1 MEIDTSIDINIE
13 EKYNKL
19 IYWFKEISK
28 VPRNS
33 TQEEKI
39 ADYLCDFAKKRNLE
53 YRKDDLYNV
62 LIKKKASEG
71 YEEKNPIM
79 LQAHT
84 DMVCE
89 KTSESN
95 HDFTKDQIEII
106 ENSEIL
112 TAKDTTLGADDGIG
126 VATLLL
132 LLDDE
137 EIKHPDIYCLFTT
150 QEEIGM
156 DGAKYFDYSGI
167 DAKYLINVDGEEEN
181 TAIVGCAGGVRLQY
195 EKNVELESIREEN
208 KIYEIKISGL
218 HGGHS
223 GVDIDKGRLNSNY
236 LVAQILQKIEDN
248 MLIYFKGGNKDNAIP
263 NETVAIFSSKLE
275 KNDIEH
281 IISSITDKLNI
292 VEEDKNLKIDF
303 NEKINFNKSISNEE
317 SKSVIDLIINLKQ
330 GVIEYS
336 KDKEGLV
343 ETSGNIG
350 IVEIDNG
357 KIKITELIRSSDDN
371 KKEDVKNYNNKLV
384 GEFGYMFSENSSYP
398 GWKYKPNSNIEKQYI
413 ESYKEVHSG
422 VEPIVCAIH
431 AGVEC
436 GMIYKKMP
444 QLEMI
449 SIGPDLVDVHT
460 VNETL
465 YLNSCKK
472 YLDTLLR
479 LIVKLG

>member
-1 MEIDTSIDINIE
+1 MNID

-19 IYWFKEISK
+19 LYWFKEISK

-33 TQEEKI
+33 KEENQI
-39 ADYLCDFAKKRNLE
+39 ADFLCEFAKKRNLE
-53 YRKDDLYNV
+53 YKKDDLYNV

-71 YEEKNPIM
+71 FENSDAIM
-79 LQAHT
+79 FQAHT

-89 KTSESN
+89 KASEST
-95 HDFTKDQIEII
+95 HDFQKDAIDII
-106 ENSEIL
+106 ETEETL
-112 TAKDTTLGADDGIG
+112 KAKDTTLGADDGIG

-132 LLDDE
+132 MLDDE

-156 DGAKYFDYSGI
+156 DGAKFFDYSGI

-181 TAIVGCAGGVRLQY
+181 TAIVGCAGGVRLCY
-195 EKNVELESIREEN
+195 EKEVELTDIHNRAYN
-208 KIYEIKISGL
+208 IKVSGL

-236 LVAQILQKIEDN
+236 LTAQILKDLENVQIAS
-248 MLIYFKGGNKDNAIP
+248 FVGGNKDNAIP
-263 NETVAIFSSKLE
+263 SETNAIFTTTS
-275 KNDIEH
+275 NDIKQIVEKVL
-281 IISSITDKLNI
+281 SKLNI
-292 VEEDKNLKIDF
+292 VEEDKKLKINIEEV
-303 NEKINFNKSISNEE
+303 NEINIAMTEEE
-317 SKSVIDLIINLKQ
+317 SRILIDLLINLKQ

-350 IVEIDNG
+350 IVEVLNG
-357 KIKITELIRSSDDN
+357 KLKITELIRSSDDD
-371 KKEDVKNYNNKLV
+371 KKEEIKNNNNNFVQKY
-384 GEFGYMFSENSSYP
+384 GYTVYENSSYP
-398 GWKYKPNSNIEKQYI
+398 GWKYRPNSKIEKVYI
-413 ESYKEVHSG
+413 ESYKEVHNQ
-422 VEPIVCAIH
+422 ENPIVCAIH

-449 SIGPDLVDVHT
+449 SIGPDIVDVHT

-465 YLNSCKK
+465 YLKSCKK
-472 YLDTLLR
+472 FLTTL
-479 LIVKLG
+479 IEMVKKLVIKN